1 VSDSH
6 EVISGIL
13 EQAKAEAQKIRDD
26 ASSTAKV
33 RRQALSTRV
42 ERIHSESDDRAEA
55 EIQRIERRYRAARQ
69 VEERRARL
77 RLEQKVY
84 SDVLDGVRK
93 RLEALVAQPE
103 YDEILKGWIAEAAI
117 GLGCTEAQIRV
128 SAAETA
134 CAERVL
140 PDAESTAASILGI
153 SCSLSLDKGHPL
165 RQQGV
170 VAVSLDGSTAFN
182 NQLDTRLARYE
193 PQLRAIVT
201 EEVLEPEH

>member
-1 VSDSH
+1 MSDSH

-13 EQAKAEAQKIRDD
+13 EQAKAEAKKIRDD
-26 ASSTAKV
+26 ASSTATV

-42 ERIHSESDDRAEA
+42 ERIHSESDERAKA
-55 EIQRIERRYRAARQ
+55 EIQRIKRRYRAARQ

-93 RLEALVAQPE
+93 RLEALVEQPE

-117 GLGCTEAQIRV
+117 GLGAPEARVRV

-140 PDAESTAASILGI
+140 PDAESTAASILGT
-153 SCSLSLDKGHPL
+153 SCSLSLDKDQPL
-165 RQQGV
+165 PQQGV
-170 VAVSLDGSTAFN
+170 VALSLDGSTAFN